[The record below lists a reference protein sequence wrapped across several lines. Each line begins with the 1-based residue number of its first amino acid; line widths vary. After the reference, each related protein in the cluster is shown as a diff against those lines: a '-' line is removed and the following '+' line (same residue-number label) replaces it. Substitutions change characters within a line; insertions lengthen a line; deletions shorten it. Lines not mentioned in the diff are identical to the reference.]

1 MVIDKTM
8 VCLVCKDDGGFDDD
22 DDAGQRVGRN
32 SIPPGSIN
40 SGLMPIMTSLSKN
53 ITPSS

>member
-8 VCLVCKDDGGFDDD
+8 VCLVCKDDGGFDD

-40 SGLMPIMTSLSKN
+40 SGLMPIMTSLSKS

>member
-8 VCLVCKDDGGFDDD
+8 VCLVCKDDGGFDD